1 MASEDPEQYLRP
13 TDKATL
19 LERTKTFDAKKWL
32 WIPDEKEGYLAA
44 AVTATKGDMLTVETS
59 AGKVSPIVFPSPFV
73 FIFVRMKAT
82 DFRIVTHWAVRG
94 SGCSKIC
101 YGQQA

>member
-1 MASEDPEQYLRP
+1 MSGEDPEQYLRP

-44 AVTATKGDMLTVETS
+44 SVVASKGDMLTVETS
-59 AGKVSPIVFPSPFV
+59 SGKVRYTITHDSLML
-73 FIFVRMKAT
+73 IFMPREAT
-82 DFRIVTHWAVRG
+82 DFMCWPGCPYLASRFV
-94 SGCSKIC
+94 SG
-101 YGQQA
+101 AW